1 MLERKGT
8 VWKPLSGLRR
18 CAILRGLAV
27 LALWSLNGIAAAQ
40 QYPNKPV
47 RVVVPAP
54 PGGLSDVVARAL
66 SQPLGER
73 LGQPFIV
80 ENRPGA
86 SGIIGIDFVAKSAP
100 DGYTLVV
107 YPSILILMPML
118 LKNVPYDAVR
128 DLTPVSLLGT
138 VPLAFVIHPGVPA
151 ANLREF
157 IALARASP
165 GKYAFGASGLGS
177 VGHLTAERI
186 QREAG
191 LNLLIVPYKGAAPA
205 VIDLIGGRVSI
216 MIDPVPNF
224 IEHIKAGKLKP
235 IAVSTRDRVSA
246 LSDVPT
252 LAESGLAGFEDGSWY
267 GLWGPARMP
276 RDVVNALNREITG
289 ALKTPRVTERL
300 VSQGLVPIGS
310 RSEDFGAFINAEI
323 GKYSRVI
330 KDANIK
336 IAD

>member
-1 MLERKGT
+1 MFAKRM
-8 VWKPLSGLRR
+8 WAWPDALRAWR
-18 CAILRGLAV
+18 VGFLRSIVV
-27 LALWSLNGIAAAQ
+27 LALGSPIGIAVAQ
-40 QYPNKPV
+40 QYPAKPV
-47 RVVVPAP
+47 RIVVPAP

-66 SQPLGER
+66 SLHLQER
-73 LGQPFIV
+73 LGQPFVID
-80 ENRPGA
+80 NRAGA
-86 SGIIGIDFVAKSAP
+86 SGVIGSDFVAKSAP
-100 DGYTLVV
+100 DGYTLLVF
-107 YPSILILMPML
+107 PSIFVITPL
-118 LKNVPYDAVR
+118 LVKSVPYDVLK
-128 DLTPVSLLGT
+128 DFTPVSQLGT
-138 VPLAFVIHPGVPA
+138 VPLVLVVHPEVPA

-157 IALARASP
+157 IAIAKANP

-246 LSDVPT
+246 LPDVPT

-276 RDVVNALNREITG
+276 RDVVNALNREITDG
-289 ALKTPRVTERL
+289 LKTTRVTERL

-323 GKYSRVI
+323 AKYSRVI

-336 IAD
+336 VED

>member
-1 MLERKGT
+1 MIEKRRT
-8 VWKPLSGLRR
+8 IWKPWSGRRR
-18 CAILRGLAV
+18 CALWRGLAV
-27 LALWSLNGIAAAQ
+27 LALCSLCGIAAAQ
-40 QYPNKPV
+40 QYPSKPV

-66 SQPLGER
+66 SPHLGER
-73 LGQPFIV
+73 LGQPFVV
-80 ENRPGA
+80 ENRSGA

-107 YPSILILMPML
+107 YPSILILMPIL
-118 LKNVPYDAVR
+118 LKNVPYNAVR
-128 DLTPVSLLGT
+128 DLTPVSQLGA
-138 VPLAFVIHPGVPA
+138 VPLAFVVHPGIPA

-157 IALARASP
+157 IALVKASP
-165 GKYAFGASGLGS
+165 GKYAFGASGIGS

-224 IEHIKAGKLKP
+224 VEHIKAGKLKP

-246 LSDVPT
+246 LPEVPT
-252 LAESGLAGFEDGSWY
+252 LAESGLAGFEDSSWY
-267 GLWGPARMP
+267 GLWGPARLP
-276 RDVVNALNREITG
+276 RDVVSTLNREIAD

-300 VSQGLVPIGS
+300 VSQGLIPIGS
-310 RSEDFGAFINAEI
+310 RSEDFGAFIDAEI
-323 GKYSRVI
+323 AKYSRVV
-330 KDANIK
+330 KDAGIK
-336 IAD
+336 VEQ